1 MQFSIQREAL
11 LKPLQQVVGV
21 VERRQTLPVLANL
34 LVRVADGKVSFT
46 GTDLEVEMI
55 ATTEAEKLADGEITI
70 PARKLFDIVRA
81 LPDGA
86 RIELKLNG
94 DRIALNAGR
103 SRFTLATL
111 PATEF
116 PTIDEIELV
125 ERVSLPEEVLRD
137 LMEHTSFAMANQDV
151 RYYLNG
157 MLLDLQE
164 HTLRCVATDG
174 HRLALKETQLESSV
188 STRRQIIIPRKGVNE
203 LVGLFET
210 GDGQVEL
217 EFGRNHLRVRRGD
230 VVFTSKLI
238 DGRFPDYEAVIPLG
252 ADKKAVLDRE
262 VLRGA
267 LQRAAILSNEKYRG
281 VKLELS
287 PGKLRIVAHNP
298 EQEEAVE
305 ELEADTV
312 VSDLAVGF
320 NVGYLLDA
328 LSALRGDKARLNLR
342 DAQSSCLVQ
351 EDESDQARHVIIQLM
366 STGSGLAWSAGAVE
380 RRSGVLISGCRT
392 DAP

>member
-34 LVRVADGKVSFT
+34 LVKVADGKVSMT

-55 ATTEAEKLADGEITI
+55 ATTGADKLVDGEITI

-86 RIELKLNG
+86 HIELKLNG
-94 DRIALNAGR
+94 DRVALNAGR

-125 ERVSLPEEVLRD
+125 ERVTLPEEVLRD
-137 LMEHTSFAMANQDV
+137 LMDRTAFAMANQDV

-174 HRLALKETQLESSV
+174 HRLALKETKLESKV
-188 STRRQIIIPRKGVNE
+188 AARRQIIIPRKGVNE

-210 GDGQVEL
+210 GEGQVEL

-252 ADKKAVLDRE
+252 ADKHATLDRE
-262 VLRGA
+262 ILRGA

-305 ELEADTV
+305 ELEAETV

-328 LSALRGDKARLNLR
+328 LGALRGERARLNLR

-351 EDESDQARHVIIQLM
+351 EDDSDQARHVIMPLR
-366 STGSGLAWSAGAVE
+366 L
-380 RRSGVLISGCRT
+380 
-392 DAP
+392 

>member
-11 LKPLQQVVGV
+11 LKPLQQVIGV

-34 LVRVADGKVSFT
+34 LVKVGAGKVSLT
-46 GTDLEVEMI
+46 GTDLEVEMV
-55 ATTEAEKLADGEITI
+55 ASTSAEKLADGEITI

-86 RIELKLNG
+86 QIDLKLNG
-94 DRIALNAGR
+94 DRVALNAGR
-103 SRFTLATL
+103 SRFTLTTL
-111 PATEF
+111 AASEF
-116 PTIDEIELV
+116 PTVDEIELV
-125 ERVSLPEEVLRD
+125 ETVSLPEQVLRD

-174 HRLALKETQLESSV
+174 HRLAMKETQLQSSV
-188 STRRQIIIPRKGVNE
+188 TTRRQIIIPRKGVNE
-203 LVGLFET
+203 LVGLLES
-210 GDGQVEL
+210 GDGEVAL
-217 EFGRNHLRVRRGD
+217 EFGRNHLRVRRGS

-252 ADKKAVLDRE
+252 ADKTATLDRE

-305 ELEADTV
+305 EVEADTH

-328 LSALRGDKARLNLR
+328 LAALDGEKARLSLR

-351 EDESDQARHVIIQLM
+351 EEASEQARHVIMPLR
-366 STGSGLAWSAGAVE
+366 L
-380 RRSGVLISGCRT
+380 
-392 DAP
+392 

>member
-34 LVRVADGKVSFT
+34 LFKVAGGTVSLT
-46 GTDLEVEMI
+46 GTDLEVEMV
-55 ATTEAEKLADGEITI
+55 ATTAAEKLTDGEITI

-86 RIELKLNG
+86 RIDLKLNG
-94 DRIALNAGR
+94 DRVAVSAGR
-103 SRFTLATL
+103 SRFTLTTL
-111 PATEF
+111 PASEF
-116 PTIDEIELV
+116 PTVDQIEVV
-125 ERVSLPEEVLRD
+125 EKVSLPEEVLRD
-137 LMEHTSFAMANQDV
+137 LMERTAFAMANQDV

-174 HRLALKETQLESSV
+174 HRLAMKETELQSTV

-203 LVGLFET
+203 LIGLLES
-210 GDGQVEL
+210 GDGEVEL
-217 EFGRNHLRVRRGD
+217 EFGRNHLRLRRGS
-230 VVFTSKLI
+230 VTFTSKLI

-252 ADKKAVLDRE
+252 ADKSATLDRE

-281 VKLELS
+281 VRLELS

-305 ELEADTV
+305 EVEADTH

-328 LSALRGDKARLNLR
+328 LAALRGDKARLSLR

-351 EDESDQARHVIIQLM
+351 EQDNEHSRHVIMPLR
-366 STGSGLAWSAGAVE
+366 L
-380 RRSGVLISGCRT
+380 
-392 DAP
+392 